1 MKSPFIRFS
10 HFVRSPLAIA
20 SIGLTTLWGC
30 RHVPGTHRL
39 GHRVQS
45 THRIADHDDYAED
58 GGSYEEPLPPT
69 ADIIDQR
76 CSEPP
81 AVKIGDG
88 DVPDNAVPKDFFAP
102 MPSVT
107 EKPAAPKPASPV
119 VEPKDASNEAV
130 EKTVPVKKPTVEK
143 RQAAPEK
150 SDDKPAKPAPNGKL
164 DVPPEPDDLKPK
176 AEGQPKTEGKSKS
189 SDAELP
195 EFEESEGPKE
205 QLKKPSEVEKE
216 NKDDVLEF
224 DEPNA
229 SSKPNDEPKAV
240 QKPET
245 SKIEDDRLNEFAD
258 ELAASL
264 AATKKAAVRQE
275 QEIVEKS
282 ATPSTIESSIG
293 ATEKAIPLF
302 GEGLPQIVPNKP
314 LPAKDEAV
322 TSELPAVTPLFAGK
336 LPAPAESIVDLSES
350 KPEEEVPLV
359 EELQDKAPLE
369 NEVLSLDAHCDG
381 LVFDSQGFGYVSHRD
396 HIVRFSPSGESS
408 VWATLKGPKGHQ
420 IEPEGTHLV
429 CDTERRAVLRLSFD
443 GKVIGVAAND
453 CDGAPLRAPHE
464 IAVDPRGGF
473 YFTDPGYVQVK
484 TPIGKLHYVDRLGKV
499 SVVAAKIG
507 FPTGV
512 VYDPVRLR
520 VLVVESQFSRV
531 LEFRLTEP
539 GVIEAHQVFAELP
552 KAAGND
558 YHLAGL
564 CLDAD
569 GNLYV
574 TQQQSKM
581 VLVFDAQ
588 GRSAGKFPTG
598 NVLPSSVAL
607 RSPEADELF
616 FTGAV
621 SDKAKLGK
629 VIRLNLGK

>member
-20 SIGLTTLWGC
+20 TLGLTTVWGC

-39 GHRVQS
+39 GHHVQS
-45 THRIADHDDYAED
+45 THRVADNYDYADD
-58 GGSYEEPLPPT
+58 GSGYEEPLPPT

-81 AVKIGDG
+81 AVKIGDDG
-88 DVPDNAVPKDFFAP
+88 VEGEAAAKDFFAP
-102 MPSVT
+102 MPLAT
-107 EKPAAPKPASPV
+107 EKSSSAKAANPEAELPKIVP
-119 VEPKDASNEAV
+119 NESV
-130 EKTVPVKKPTVEK
+130 EKTVPAKKPTVEK
-143 RQAAPEK
+143 KLTRPA
-150 SDDKPAKPAPNGKL
+150 KPANKPVKPAPNGKL
-164 DVPPEPDDLKPK
+164 EVPPEPDEDKPKDEVKSSDVEPK
-176 AEGQPKTEGKSKS
+176 AEEASEPKK
-189 SDAELP
+189 
-195 EFEESEGPKE
+195 EEP
-205 QLKKPSEVEKE
+205 KKPTELEKE
-216 NKDDVLEF
+216 EDALDF
-224 DEPNA
+224 DEPKKE
-229 SSKPNDEPKAV
+229 SKPDTAKV
-240 QKPET
+240 
-245 SKIEDDRLNEFAD
+245 EDDRLNDFAE
-258 ELAASL
+258 ELAVSI
-264 AATKKAAVRQE
+264 AAIKKTADPQE
-275 QEIVEKS
+275 VVVKS
-282 ATPSTIESSIG
+282 TVPETVGKSIESI
-293 ATEKAIPLF
+293 EKAIPLF
-302 GEGLPQIVPNKP
+302 GEVKPLIVPNNT
-314 LPAKDEAV
+314 LPSKDEL
-322 TSELPAVTPLFAGK
+322 TNLDLPEVTPLFAGK
-336 LPAPAESIVDLSES
+336 LPAPTETIVESPDI
-350 KPEEEVPLV
+350 KEETVV
-359 EELQDKAPLE
+359 EESQDKTPLD

-396 HIVRFSPSGESS
+396 HIVRFSPSGDST

-429 CDTERRAVLRLSFD
+429 CDTERRSVMRLSFD

-453 CDGAPLRAPHE
+453 CDGSPLRAPHE

-552 KAAGND
+552 KSAGND

-598 NVLPSSVAL
+598 DVLPTSVAL
-607 RSPEADELF
+607 RSPDADELF
-616 FTGAV
+616 FTGAIG
-621 SDKAKLGK
+621 DKARLGK

>member
-20 SIGLTTLWGC
+20 TLGLTTVWGC

-45 THRIADHDDYAED
+45 THRVADNYDFADD
-58 GGSYEEPLPPT
+58 GIGYEEPLPPSPE
-69 ADIIDQR
+69 IIDQR
-76 CSEPP
+76 CSEAP
-81 AVKIGDG
+81 AVKFGDSG
-88 DVPDNAVPKDFFAP
+88 VKEEPVAKDFFAP
-102 MPSVT
+102 MPLTT
-107 EKPAAPKPASPV
+107 EKPATAKPAVP
-119 VEPKDASNEAV
+119 ENELPKIVPNESA
-130 EKTVPVKKPTVEK
+130 EKTVPVKKPTAEK
-143 RQAAPEK
+143 KVTTPA
-150 SDDKPAKPAPNGKL
+150 KPADEPVKPAPNGKL
-164 DVPPEPDDLKPK
+164 DVPPEPDEDTPK
-176 AEGQPKTEGKSKS
+176 DEVKS
-189 SDAELP
+189 SDLESKV
-195 EFEESEGPKE
+195 EEASEPKKE
-205 QLKKPSEVEKE
+205 ELKKPNELE
-216 NKDDVLEF
+216 KDDVLDF
-224 DEPNA
+224 DEPKKE
-229 SSKPNDEPKAV
+229 SKPDTAKV
-240 QKPET
+240 
-245 SKIEDDRLNEFAD
+245 EDDRLNDFAE
-258 ELAASL
+258 ELAVSVAT
-264 AATKKAAVRQE
+264 TKKAADP
-275 QEIVEKS
+275 QEIVVKSTAPATVEKS
-282 ATPSTIESSIG
+282 IESI
-293 ATEKAIPLF
+293 EKAIPLF
-302 GEGLPQIVPNKP
+302 GEVKPLIVPNNT
-314 LPAKDEAV
+314 LPTKDEV
-322 TSELPAVTPLFAGK
+322 SNLELPEVTPLFAGK
-336 LPAPAESIVDLSES
+336 LPAPTETIVDSSES
-350 KPEEEVPLV
+350 KDETVIEESE
-359 EELQDKAPLE
+359 DKAPLD

-396 HIVRFSPSGESS
+396 HIVRFSPSGETS

-429 CDTERRAVLRLSFD
+429 CDTERRAVLRLSYD

-453 CDGAPLRAPHE
+453 CDGSPLRAPHE

-552 KAAGND
+552 KSAGND

-598 NVLPSSVAL
+598 DVLPSSVAL
-607 RSPEADELF
+607 RSPDADELF
-616 FTGAV
+616 FSGAV
-621 SDKAKLGK
+621 GDKARHGK